1 MFSSRWSAKFHSRQ
15 RSFGRLFRYLFYSMV
30 KKITFLKG
38 NLCMYIKEK
47 LQNVPRFKMDFV
59 SNFVMCSSD
68 FTCFQ
73 ILTSQFW
80 NKKFQEITSLSVVL
94 VCSFI
99 TLAQNTTARLQ
110 HYFCEDVG
118 EFYRIFTFRFS
129 FWALFDTKLKHF
141 VMLKTRR
148 FHRPQFGR
156 F

>member
-68 FTCFQ
+68 FTCF
-73 ILTSQFW
+73 
-80 NKKFQEITSLSVVL
+80 
-94 VCSFI
+94 
-99 TLAQNTTARLQ
+99 
-110 HYFCEDVG
+110 
-118 EFYRIFTFRFS
+118 
-129 FWALFDTKLKHF
+129 
-141 VMLKTRR
+141 
-148 FHRPQFGR
+148 
-156 F
+156 